1 MKGNQYKKKRKWRPK
16 FGPNKPKLGSKLEF
30 FCQFLKVGS
39 LFFIEIASNDSL
51 QQFVTMLQNSQQQQQ
66 QKGRVQIWTK

>member
-1 MKGNQYKKKRKWRPK
+1 MKGNQYKKKGNG
-16 FGPNKPKLGSKLEF
+16 GPNLDQTSQNPEF

-39 LFFIEIASNDSL
+39 LVFIEIASNDSL
-51 QQFVTMLQNSQQQQQ
+51 QQFVTMLENSQQQQQ

>member
-1 MKGNQYKKKRKWRPK
+1 MAAQIWTKQAKIGIKIRVFLPI
-16 FGPNKPKLGSKLEF
+16 
-30 FCQFLKVGS
+30 LKVGS

>member
-16 FGPNKPKLGSKLEF
+16 FGPNEPKFGAKLEF

-39 LFFIEIASNDSL
+39 LVFIEIASNDSL